1 MGRLPARERPWPR
14 SLGTGAV
21 RLSGRF
27 PTWRRIGHVK
37 PFKGL
42 ASSPSWFTIRER
54 ALRSEAASFERASVA
69 INKLPQ
75 VCVLLGAGMWGD
87 GEILGRSCPNVDMK
101 RRQFIKFIGGTA
113 ALFPLP
119 IPMAWRFVASAQ
131 DPAAGP
137 QTSTRQTAQPDQ
149 ATDIGQ
155 VGTLQGEASVTRGT
169 AAAVALKVK
178 DLIFKNDILST
189 GPNSA
194 LGITFDDQTTFSLS
208 ANARI
213 VVNEFVYSE
222 GGQNNAASIA
232 VGAGTVAFVAS
243 LVAKTGTMKIT
254 TPVATLGI
262 RGTTGIIDVPQGPAT
277 AGAEEPR
284 VKLYP
289 DTDGHVGQIDVS
301 TLQGAQLG
309 VLNQGS
315 TAFAF
320 RAGPGGRL
328 QAVPFQIPPQE
339 AARDRGVLQRL
350 FAAHNIGRRM
360 TRERMRARGR
370 NRRQFD
376 RNLRGGERQQGRG
389 NRFRRDR
396 R

>member
-1 MGRLPARERPWPR
+1 
-14 SLGTGAV
+14 
-21 RLSGRF
+21 
-27 PTWRRIGHVK
+27 
-37 PFKGL
+37 
-42 ASSPSWFTIRER
+42 
-54 ALRSEAASFERASVA
+54 
-69 INKLPQ
+69 
-75 VCVLLGAGMWGD
+75 
-87 GEILGRSCPNVDMK
+87 
-101 RRQFIKFIGGTA
+101 
-113 ALFPLP
+113 
-119 IPMAWRFVASAQ
+119 
-131 DPAAGP
+131 
-137 QTSTRQTAQPDQ
+137 
-149 ATDIGQ
+149 
-155 VGTLQGEASVTRGT
+155 LQGEASVTRGT

-243 LVAKTGTMKIT
+243 LVAKTGTMKVT

>member
-1 MGRLPARERPWPR
+1 
-14 SLGTGAV
+14 
-21 RLSGRF
+21 
-27 PTWRRIGHVK
+27 
-37 PFKGL
+37 
-42 ASSPSWFTIRER
+42 
-54 ALRSEAASFERASVA
+54 
-69 INKLPQ
+69 
-75 VCVLLGAGMWGD
+75 MWGD

-208 ANARI
+208 ANTRI

-222 GGQNNAASIA
+222 GGQNNSASIA
-232 VGAGTVAFVAS
+232 VAVGTAAFVAS

>member
-1 MGRLPARERPWPR
+1 MWG
-14 SLGTGAV
+14 
-21 RLSGRF
+21 
-27 PTWRRIGHVK
+27 
-37 PFKGL
+37 
-42 ASSPSWFTIRER
+42 
-54 ALRSEAASFERASVA
+54 
-69 INKLPQ
+69 
-75 VCVLLGAGMWGD
+75 GAGM
-87 GEILGRSCPNVDMK
+87 LGRSCPDVDMK
-101 RRQFIKFIGGTA
+101 RRQFLKFIGGMA
-113 ALFPLP
+113 AFCPLP
-119 IPMAWRFVASAQ
+119 LPMAWRFAANAQ
-131 DPAAGP
+131 DPAGGP
-137 QTSTRQTAQPDQ
+137 QTGMRQAVQPDL
-149 ATDIGQ
+149 ASEIGQ
-155 VGTLQGEASVTRGT
+155 IGTLQGDASVTRGN
-169 AAAVALKVK
+169 AAAIALKVR
-178 DLIFKNDILST
+178 DPIFKNDTLST

-208 ANARI
+208 ANTRI
-213 VVNEFVYSE
+213 VVNEFVYTE
-222 GGQNNAASIA
+222 GGQNNSASIA
-232 VGAGTVAFVAS
+232 LGVGTAAFVAS

-262 RGTTGIIDVPQGPAT
+262 RGTTGVVDVPQGPAAT
-277 AGAEEPR
+277 GTEEPR

-289 DTDGHVGQIDVS
+289 DMDGHVGQIDVFS
-301 TLQGAQLG
+301 LQGGQLG

-360 TRERMRARGR
+360 TRERQRARGF
-370 NRRQFD
+370 NRQRFD
-376 RNLRGGERQQGRG
+376 RNQRGGGERQQGRG